1 MRLPKKACFYCTAR
15 HQLLVNPP
23 LCAIRAGILDFVD
36 IINMRPIYIL
46 STAVFAI
53 AACSN
58 APQKSQFPE
67 IREFI
72 AIETNSKTPYRR
84 HTYETIS
91 ESRKI
96 ERLYWKP
103 DSAPT
108 ITESVTVGDTTQ
120 HYVNGQL
127 AYTSKLEQLLDCKT
141 LTTYHNDL
149 VRTEV
154 QCHDGSASDVW
165 RYTKS
170 GKTKICSGNEA
181 VYGCET
187 SENGFVTTTW
197 LNDREKRYGKTIT
210 FDSTGQEIT
219 EYYDRIELDTPKHV
233 RASQYITITRIE
245 ASGIKVVERDK
256 FAGKWEVV
264 EDSVGN
270 RTDNLYDT
278 KGTITAKYLNIL

>member
-1 MRLPKKACFYCTAR
+1 
-15 HQLLVNPP
+15 
-23 LCAIRAGILDFVD
+23 
-36 IINMRPIYIL
+36 MRPIYLL
-46 STAVFAI
+46 STAVFAM

-58 APQKSQFPE
+58 APQKSQIPE

-91 ESRKI
+91 KSRKI
-96 ERLYWKP
+96 ERTYWNP
-103 DSAPT
+103 ASAPT

-120 HYVNGQL
+120 HYVNGQF
-127 AYTSKLEQLLDCKT
+127 AYTSKLEQVLDCKT
-141 LTTYHNDL
+141 LTTYYYDL

-154 QCHDGSASDVW
+154 RCHDGSASDVW

-170 GKTKICSGNEA
+170 GKTKICSGNEE
-181 VYGCET
+181 VYGCKT
-187 SENGFVTTTW
+187 SENGLVTTNW
-197 LNDREKRYGKTIT
+197 LEDREKRNGKTIT
-210 FDSTGQEIT
+210 IDSTGQEIM
-219 EYYDRIELDTPKHV
+219 EYYDKIELDTPQHV
-233 RASQYITITRIE
+233 RASRYERITRIE
-245 ASGIKVVERDK
+245 ASGIKVVEGDT

-270 RTDNLYDT
+270 RTDTLYDA